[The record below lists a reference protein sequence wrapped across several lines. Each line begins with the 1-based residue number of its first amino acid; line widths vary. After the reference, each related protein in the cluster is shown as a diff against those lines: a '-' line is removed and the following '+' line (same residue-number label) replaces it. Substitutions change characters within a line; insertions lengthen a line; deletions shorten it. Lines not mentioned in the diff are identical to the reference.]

1 MSKAILERLRSD
13 KLRQSNSDKL
23 IANYM
28 ERNIAELPFETAR
41 SIAGRVGVSPMTV
54 GRYLRRL
61 GFDGLDEL
69 KAELRRGGTGSNPAW
84 QVKGQMERLQADIKE
99 GKLLAGLIQQQ
110 MDNLGQIYELT
121 VAPEWQRAV
130 ETLVS
135 ASEVYVAAYQN
146 VRGIA
151 QYFAAQLSYSRS
163 RVTFSDGLNGTY
175 AEILDRSVPG
185 RCLFLFD
192 VRRFAYKARPLAE
205 AARKAGV
212 TVIFMTDEF
221 CPWASEV
228 SDIPLVLPGAHGPLW
243 DGAAALTAVMDLL
256 ISNVVVEIGHS
267 ASERVDR
274 LTQLQDQFGD
284 FE

>member
-13 KLRQSNSDKL
+13 RLRQSNSDKL

-69 KAELRRGGTGSNPAW
+69 KAELRRGASNNPAW

-110 MDNLGQIYELT
+110 MDNLGHIYELT

-151 QYFAAQLSYSRS
+151 QYFAAQLSYSRPG
-163 RVTFSDGLNGTY
+163 VTFSDGLNGTY
-175 AEILDRSVPG
+175 AEILDQSVEG

-192 VRRFAYKARPLAE
+192 VRRFASKARPLAE

-221 CPWASEV
+221 CPWANEV

-256 ISNVVVEIGHS
+256 ISNVVVELGHS
-267 ASERVDR
+267 ASDRVEA

>member
-13 KLRQSNSDKL
+13 RLRQSNSDKL

-69 KAELRRGGTGSNPAW
+69 KAELRRGASNNPAW

-110 MDNLGQIYELT
+110 MDNLGHIYELT

-151 QYFAAQLSYSRS
+151 
-163 RVTFSDGLNGTY
+163 
-175 AEILDRSVPG
+175 
-185 RCLFLFD
+185 
-192 VRRFAYKARPLAE
+192 
-205 AARKAGV
+205 
-212 TVIFMTDEF
+212 
-221 CPWASEV
+221 
-228 SDIPLVLPGAHGPLW
+228 
-243 DGAAALTAVMDLL
+243 
-256 ISNVVVEIGHS
+256 
-267 ASERVDR
+267 
-274 LTQLQDQFGD
+274 
-284 FE
+284 